1 MSSYWIRVDPDPVPG
16 VLISRGKSAY
26 RHTGRRPGE
35 DGGSS
40 WREVATSQETP
51 GAPDT
56 ADANSQAGDGA
67 WDSAFPVSQGMPGIC
82 SFLTTPGA

>member
-35 DGGSS
+35 DGGSY

-51 GAPDT
+51 GAPGGLDET
-56 ADANSQAGDGA
+56 GIQSPPLEPGRELRPANILT
-67 WDSAFPVSQGMPGIC
+67 SASRAVEE
-82 SFLTTPGA
+82 